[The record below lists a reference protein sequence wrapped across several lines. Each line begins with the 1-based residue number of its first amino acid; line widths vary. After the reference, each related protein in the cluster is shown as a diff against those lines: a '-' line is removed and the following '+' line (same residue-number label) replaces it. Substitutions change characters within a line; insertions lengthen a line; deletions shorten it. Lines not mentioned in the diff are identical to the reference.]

1 MLNFNFVDSNVEI
14 KGGFVFLP
22 VSLSDCKISELRG
35 NRGTSDDF
43 SLFDRWEEGVEG
55 GSSV

>member
-1 MLNFNFVDSNVEI
+1 MLKFNFVDSNVEI

-22 VSLSDCKISELRG
+22 VSLPDCKISELRG

-43 SLFDRWEEGVEG
+43 SLLGRWDEWVEG
-55 GSSV
+55 CSSV

>member
-1 MLNFNFVDSNVEI
+1 MLKFNFVDSNVEI

-35 NRGTSDDF
+35 NRGFSDDF
-43 SLFDRWEEGVEG
+43 SLFERWEE
-55 GSSV
+55 